1 MLLIVSVV
9 CLTNQSSST
18 KSERNMV
25 IKRLKKIRYYRPTL
39 FPTKLQVVLSSAFS
53 PTHWLLATGCLS
65 GRLAWHQPVIW
76 SALTPVLLFVLWDS
90 CFRLHV
96 QILFVFI
103 TDSFCWQA
111 LPSSSSHHSYHLV
124 LPSLH
129 STCSCHVFWP
139 KWILTDISKDDS
151 STASALIC

>member
-1 MLLIVSVV
+1 M
-9 CLTNQSSST
+9 
-18 KSERNMV
+18 E
-25 IKRLKKIRYYRPTL
+25 
-39 FPTKLQVVLSSAFS
+39 FQVVLSSAFS

-111 LPSSSSHHSYHLV
+111 LPSSIISHHSYQLV
-124 LPSLH
+124 LPSPR
-129 STCSCHVFWP
+129 STCSCHVIWP
-139 KWILTDISKDDS
+139 KWILADISKDDS
-151 STASALIC
+151 STASALICKDWKEMSLMLGPLRLAGLGRPALAQGVVRCDIQNLDAD

>member
-1 MLLIVSVV
+1 MEFVFWDSTLTAKIFLGEQFCCIYHSQRHNWPHILENITRKFPKSRNIQNFQNRQSGMLSIVSVV

-25 IKRLKKIRYYRPTL
+25 IKRSKNSDIIGHPY
-39 FPTKLQVVLSSAFS
+39 FHWNFLQVVLSSAFS

-96 QILFVFI
+96 
-103 TDSFCWQA
+103 
-111 LPSSSSHHSYHLV
+111 
-124 LPSLH
+124 
-129 STCSCHVFWP
+129 
-139 KWILTDISKDDS
+139 
-151 STASALIC
+151 